1 MRYGSIV
8 LIGAVALGACAAE
21 EQIAF
26 RSDKERACHAQAN
39 AEIAGSNT
47 KELVRA
53 QQTGGFV
60 VVTKV
65 DGFVRDIAPSPT
77 FEACMASAEAG
88 LAPQVSEGA
97 PVQFSG
103 DEQVIWNSLSDAA
116 KRDALLF
123 IQQGGTLTQF
133 VSQG

>member
-1 MRYGSIV
+1 MRIIMMASA
-8 LIGAVALGACAAE
+8 GAVLLGCAAE
-21 EQIAF
+21 EEIAF
-26 RSDKERACHAQAN
+26 RSDRERACYNQAQ
-39 AEIAGSNT
+39 AEIAGSDT

-60 VVTKV
+60 VVTRV
-65 DGFVRDIAPSPT
+65 EGFVRDISPSPT
-77 FEACMASAEAG
+77 FETCMASAEAG
-88 LAPQVSEGA
+88 LAPQLSEGA
-97 PVQFSG
+97 PVQFTG
-103 DEQVIWNSLSDAA
+103 DELVIWNSLSDAA

>member
-1 MRYGSIV
+1 MRITV
-8 LIGAVALGACAAE
+8 IACAGAVVLAGCAAE

-26 RSDKERACHAQAN
+26 RSDKERACHAQAKAALGN
-39 AEIAGSNT
+39 SDA
-47 KELVRA
+47 KQLVRA
-53 QQTGGFV
+53 QQTGDFV
-60 VVTKV
+60 VLTKV
-65 DGFVRDIAPSPT
+65 DGLVRNIAPSPT
-77 FEACMASAEAG
+77 FDSCMASAEAG

-97 PVQFSG
+97 PVQFTG
-103 DEQVIWNSLSDAA
+103 DELVIWNSLGDEA